1 MQIGG
6 WQFAPKLWPSVAT
19 MAVLP
24 VLLALGFW
32 QLDRADQKRTIHTEF
47 LQHQA
52 DETIDLNSAHSLRVN
67 KNEMM
72 WRNVKASGQFKTSM
86 QILLDNQVAN
96 SVAGYYV
103 YTPFQLMNEYA
114 WVLVNRGWFTA
125 GNDRNVSPDLGE
137 VENTETEITGVAK
150 DAQSTG
156 ILLGDEKIEQMSEN
170 VFRAQR
176 INFQEIEELVEH
188 DLLPY
193 IIRLHAGSANGYHRD
208 WRLPGSGVEK
218 HLGYAFQWFAMAAV
232 LLIIYIVLNLKKTN
246 S

>member
-1 MQIGG
+1 MQIGA
-6 WQFAPKLWPSVAT
+6 WQFTPNLWPSVAT
-19 MAVLP
+19 LVILP

-52 DETIDLNSAHSLRVN
+52 DEIIDLNSAHSLRVN

-72 WRNVKASGQFKTSM
+72 WRNVKVSGQFETSM
-86 QILLDNQVAN
+86 QVLLDNQVVN

-103 YTPFQLMNEYA
+103 YTPFQLMNEDA
-114 WVLVNRGWFTA
+114 WVLVNRGWLAA
-125 GNDRNVSPDLGE
+125 GNDRNVSPDFGE
-137 VENTETEITGVAK
+137 VENTDTEITGVAK
-150 DAQSTG
+150 DVPLTG
-156 ILLGDEKIEQMSEN
+156 ILLGDEKIEQMSED
-170 VFRAQR
+170 VFRVQR
-176 INFQEIEELVEH
+176 INLQEIEELVEH

-193 IIRLHAGSANGYHRD
+193 VIRLHAGSANGYHRN
-208 WRLPGSGVEK
+208 WRLPGSGEER

-232 LLIIYIVLNLKKTN
+232 LLIIYIVVNLKKTN